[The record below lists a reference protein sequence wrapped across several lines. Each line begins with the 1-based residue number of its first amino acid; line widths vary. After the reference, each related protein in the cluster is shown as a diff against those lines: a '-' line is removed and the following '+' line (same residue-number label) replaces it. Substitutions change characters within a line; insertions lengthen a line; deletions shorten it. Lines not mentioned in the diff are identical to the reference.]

1 MSRKGSETPSK
12 SKRLVDETDDFH
24 VPSFN
29 ILSETQAQKSKGKE
43 KCSSVDSKME
53 KNKIKEALKVIDQ
66 QESFQK
72 KHQGYKLQ
80 INPKKLIKSVKRLFQ
95 IWITMCCVSVFNFC
109 FYLSIVYYMKLY
121 DLCMS

>member
-1 MSRKGSETPSK
+1 MFRKGSETPSK

-29 ILSETQAQKSKGKE
+29 ILSQTQAQKSKGKE
-43 KCSSVDSKME
+43 KCSSVNSKME

-72 KHQGYKLQ
+72 ESGIQATNK
-80 INPKKLIKSVKRLFQ
+80 PKKVDR
-95 IWITMCCVSVFNFC
+95 VSKKINSNLDYNV
-109 FYLSIVYYMKLY
+109 
-121 DLCMS
+121 LC